1 MPIMDG
7 YTATRELRLFEAQHH
22 LPRQT
27 VIALTAN
34 ALEGERDKCMM
45 AGMDDYI
52 TKPIVTSQLMNLLI
66 DKLGGTASVTY
77 PV

>member
-1 MPIMDG
+1 MG
-7 YTATRELRLFEAQHH
+7 TYTATRELRLLESRQN

-34 ALEGERDKCMM
+34 ALEGERDKCLA

-52 TKPIVTSQLMNLLI
+52 TKPIVSSRLMTLLN
-66 DKLGGTASVTY
+66 DKLGEQHL
-77 PV
+77 

>member
-7 YTATRELRLFEAQHH
+7 YTASRELRLRETQQSLPHH
-22 LPRQT
+22 T

-34 ALEGERDKCMM
+34 ALEGERQKCLA

-52 TKPIVTSQLMNLLI
+52 TKPIASKQLLDILI
-66 DKLGGTASVTY
+66 KYLGNGLS
-77 PV
+77 